1 MARFEYFEPS
11 HLDELHDLLARYG
24 EDARVIAGGQS
35 LLIMMRQGLLRPA
48 VLISPDKISALNV
61 ILQQGNEMI
70 LGAMATQTQ
79 IAQEEKIRRHF
90 PLLAQAA
97 SKVGSVHVQNLGTV
111 GGNLCHAEPNGDS
124 APALLAAGASV
135 RASGKRGERTIPLEE
150 FFRGPFENA
159 LEPDQALTHIHVPIP
174 AEGATS
180 VYLKHVLRAVD
191 RATVSVGVMVQVD
204 NGGRCREIR
213 IGLGGA
219 APTPIRA
226 KQAEALLRDEKI
238 TESAIEAASVEV
250 SKNCDPLSDA
260 HGPADYKRKM
270 AGLLTKRALRQ
281 ALQARPA

>member
-1 MARFEYFEPS
+1 MARFEYFEPVE
-11 HLDELHDLLARYG
+11 LKELHDLLSQYG

-97 SKVGSVHVQNLGTV
+97 SKVGSVHVQNLGTI

-135 RASGKRGERTIPLEE
+135 RVSGKPGERPIPLEE
-150 FFRGPFENA
+150 FFRGPFENV
-159 LEPDQALTHIHVPIP
+159 LEADEVLTHVHVPMP
-174 AEGATS
+174 AEGTTS
-180 VYLKHVLRAVD
+180 IYLKHVLRAVD
-191 RATVSVGVMVQVD
+191 RATVSVGLLMQLE

-219 APTPIRA
+219 APTPMRA
-226 KQAEALLRDEKI
+226 KQAEALLRGERI

-250 SKNCDPLSDA
+250 SKSCDPLSDA

-281 ALQARPA
+281 ALQARTA